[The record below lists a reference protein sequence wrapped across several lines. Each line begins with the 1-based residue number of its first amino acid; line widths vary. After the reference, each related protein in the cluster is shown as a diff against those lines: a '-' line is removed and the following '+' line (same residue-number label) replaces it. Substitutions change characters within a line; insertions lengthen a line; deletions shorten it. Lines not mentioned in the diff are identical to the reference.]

1 VKSSLRSILKNPEV
15 NLVKIQDVVVRT
27 NKILI
32 HTLQFLKL
40 YLLDYYE
47 THDRTLPEI
56 NKCLIENIMK
66 TVSVTERK
74 GRKPKEETFEL
85 KTKLS
90 KFYLEHYVEL
100 EDSDSEIL
108 TYTNLK
114 EILKYTGEEVIT
126 MFENNIKLH
135 FIEYVGRYVN
145 TMWKKKF
152 LIEKIRKISK
162 TTSTA

>member
-1 VKSSLRSILKNPEV
+1 MENEDTCKVVKSSLISVLKNPEV
-15 NLVKIQDVVVRT
+15 NLVKIQDAVVRT

-40 YLLDYYE
+40 YLLSYYE
-47 THDRTLPEI
+47 THDRALPVI

-74 GRKPKEETFEL
+74 GKKPNEETIEL
-85 KTKLS
+85 KTTLS
-90 KFYLEHYVEL
+90 KFYQEHYVEL
-100 EDSDSEIL
+100 ERLDSEVL

-145 TMWKKKF
+145 TMWKKK
-152 LIEKIRKISK
+152 
-162 TTSTA
+162 